1 MSDTTTTYLQTAR
14 AALDRCQDLLADETP
29 EWAEIHTALQ
39 NAQRAIAVAEYC
51 SDDSVSAP
59 PPEIEAESAPEPV
72 MAEPVVQE
80 PVVQEPVD
88 EAEPIEAEPEPVP
101 TPEPVATAEPVLEPK
116 PLPAAGTSLAE
127 RLSEQRL
134 DSLKNSLSINNRVRF
149 ASLLTDGDVPALL
162 RLCDALEASN
172 SFEAA
177 QVLILETA
185 GDVDWG
191 DEENGGVEFLSL
203 VRRLFVTA

>member
-1 MSDTTTTYLQTAR
+1 MSDTTSIHLQTAR
-14 AALDRCQDLLADETP
+14 AALERCQDLLADETP
-29 EWAEIHTALQ
+29 AWAELHAALQ

-51 SDDSVSAP
+51 SDTNVSAP
-59 PPEIEAESAPEPV
+59 PPEMEAESVPEPV
-72 MAEPVVQE
+72 VAEPVVHE
-80 PVVQEPVD
+80 PVQPEPT
-88 EAEPIEAEPEPVP
+88 APEPEPLP
-101 TPEPVATAEPVLEPK
+101 MPEPIAAAEPTEPEPE
-116 PLPAAGTSLAE
+116 PLPAAGASLAE

-177 QVLILETA
+177 QVLILEIA
-185 GDVDWG
+185 GDVDWD

-203 VRRLFVTA
+203 VRRLFATA

>member
-1 MSDTTTTYLQTAR
+1 MSDTTSTHLQTAR

-29 EWAEIHTALQ
+29 AWAELHAALQ
-39 NAQRAIAVAEYC
+39 TAQRAIAVAEYC
-51 SDDSVSAP
+51 SEAIVPAPAPEVEFESV
-59 PPEIEAESAPEPV
+59 PEPVAAEPVVPEPVEPIEPVEPEPQPLPAPEPV
-72 MAEPVVQE
+72 AAAEP
-80 PVVQEPVD
+80 
-88 EAEPIEAEPEPVP
+88 A
-101 TPEPVATAEPVLEPK
+101 

-162 RLCDALEASN
+162 SLCDALEASD

-185 GDVDWG
+185 GDVDWD

-203 VRRLFVTA
+203 VRRLFATA

>member
-1 MSDTTTTYLQTAR
+1 MQA
-14 AALDRCQDLLADETP
+14 
-29 EWAEIHTALQ
+29 
-39 NAQRAIAVAEYC
+39 AQRAITVAEYC
-51 SDDSVSAP
+51 SEASVPAP
-59 PPEIEAESAPEPV
+59 TPKVEFESVPEPV
-72 MAEPVVQE
+72 VTEPVVTE
-80 PVVQEPVD
+80 PVEHEPSP
-88 EAEPIEAEPEPVP
+88 AQPIAAAEPE
-101 TPEPVATAEPVLEPK
+101 
-116 PLPAAGTSLAE
+116 PLPAAGASFAE

-162 RLCDALEASN
+162 SLCDALEASD

-185 GDVDWG
+185 GDVDWD

-203 VRRLFVTA
+203 VRRLFATA

>member
-1 MSDTTTTYLQTAR
+1 MSDTTSTHLQTAR
-14 AALDRCQDLLADETP
+14 AALDRCQDLLADKTP
-29 EWAEIHTALQ
+29 AWAELHAALQ
-39 NAQRAIAVAEYC
+39 AAQRAIAVAEYC
-51 SDDSVSAP
+51 SDTTTPSPAPEVEFASV
-59 PPEIEAESAPEPV
+59 PEPV
-72 MAEPVVQE
+72 VAKSDVPAL
-80 PVVQEPVD
+80 
-88 EAEPIEAEPEPVP
+88 AEPIEAEPIA
-101 TPEPVATAEPVLEPK
+101 PEPEPLREADPIATAEPE

-162 RLCDALEASN
+162 NLCDALEASD
-172 SFEAA
+172 SFESA

-185 GDVDWG
+185 GDVDWD

-203 VRRLFVTA
+203 VRRLFATA

>member
-1 MSDTTTTYLQTAR
+1 MSDTTSIHLQTAR
-14 AALDRCQDLLADETP
+14 AALERCQDLLADETP
-29 EWAEIHTALQ
+29 AWAELHAALQ

-51 SDDSVSAP
+51 SEVTVPTPA
-59 PPEIEAESAPEPV
+59 PEIEAESVPEPV
-72 MAEPVVQE
+72 AAEPVVPE
-80 PVVQEPVD
+80 PVEP
-88 EAEPIEAEPEPVP
+88 EPIAPEPEPVP
-101 TPEPVATAEPVLEPK
+101 TPEPIAAAEPEPE

-162 RLCDALEASN
+162 NLCDALEASS

-185 GDVDWG
+185 GDVDWD

-203 VRRLFVTA
+203 VRRLFITA

>member
-1 MSDTTTTYLQTAR
+1 MSDITSTHLQTAR
-14 AALDRCQDLLADETP
+14 AALDRCQDLMADEAP
-29 EWAEIHTALQ
+29 EWAELHAALQ
-39 NAQRAIAVAEYC
+39 AAQRAITVAEYC
-51 SDDSVSAP
+51 SEASVPAP
-59 PPEIEAESAPEPV
+59 TPKVEFESVPEPV
-72 MAEPVVQE
+72 VTEPVVTE
-80 PVVQEPVD
+80 PVEHEPSPAQPIAAA
-88 EAEPIEAEPEPVP
+88 EAEAE
-101 TPEPVATAEPVLEPK
+101 
-116 PLPAAGTSLAE
+116 PLPAAGASLAE

-162 RLCDALEASN
+162 NLCDTLEASD

-203 VRRLFVTA
+203 VRRLFATA

>member
-1 MSDTTTTYLQTAR
+1 MSDTTSIHLQTAR
-14 AALDRCQDLLADETP
+14 AALERCQDLLADETP
-29 EWAEIHTALQ
+29 AWAELHSALQ
-39 NAQRAIAVAEYC
+39 TAQRAIAVAEYC
-51 SDDSVSAP
+51 VEVTVPTP
-59 PPEIEAESAPEPV
+59 PPEIEAETVLEPV
-72 MAEPVVQE
+72 VAEPVV
-80 PVVQEPVD
+80 P
-88 EAEPIEAEPEPVP
+88 EPIEPDPIAAAEPE
-101 TPEPVATAEPVLEPK
+101 
-116 PLPAAGTSLAE
+116 PLPAAGASLAE

-162 RLCDALEASN
+162 NLCDALEASS
-172 SFEAA
+172 SFESA

-185 GDVDWG
+185 GDVDWD

>member
-1 MSDTTTTYLQTAR
+1 MSDITSTHLQTAR

-29 EWAEIHTALQ
+29 TWAELHAELQ

-51 SDDSVSAP
+51 SDASVSAP
-59 PPEIEAESAPEPV
+59 PPEIEAEAVTEPV
-72 MAEPVVQE
+72 VAEPVVPE
-80 PVVQEPVD
+80 PIEPK
-88 EAEPIEAEPEPVP
+88 PIEAESEPMP
-101 TPEPVATAEPVLEPK
+101 TPEPTAAADPKPEPE

-127 RLSEQRL
+127 HLSEKRL

>member
-1 MSDTTTTYLQTAR
+1 MSDTTSTHLQTAR

-29 EWAEIHTALQ
+29 AWAELHAALQ
-39 NAQRAIAVAEYC
+39 TAQRAIAVAEYC
-51 SDDSVSAP
+51 SEANVPAPATEVEFESV
-59 PPEIEAESAPEPV
+59 PEPVAAEPVVPEPIEPVEPEPQPLPAPEPV
-72 MAEPVVQE
+72 AAAEPG
-80 PVVQEPVD
+80 
-88 EAEPIEAEPEPVP
+88 
-101 TPEPVATAEPVLEPK
+101 

-162 RLCDALEASN
+162 SLCDALEASD

-185 GDVDWG
+185 GDVDWD

-203 VRRLFVTA
+203 VRRLFATA

>member
-1 MSDTTTTYLQTAR
+1 MSDTTSIHLQTAR
-14 AALDRCQDLLADETP
+14 AALERCQDLLADETP
-29 EWAEIHTALQ
+29 AWAELHSALQ
-39 NAQRAIAVAEYC
+39 TAQRAIAVAEYC
-51 SDDSVSAP
+51 SEVTVPTP
-59 PPEIEAESAPEPV
+59 PPEIEAEPNVPKPV
-72 MAEPVVQE
+72 AAEPVV
-80 PVVQEPVD
+80 P
-88 EAEPIEAEPEPVP
+88 EPIEPDPIAAAEPE
-101 TPEPVATAEPVLEPK
+101 
-116 PLPAAGTSLAE
+116 PLPAAGASLAE

-162 RLCDALEASN
+162 NLCDALEASS
-172 SFEAA
+172 SFESA

-185 GDVDWG
+185 GDVDWD

>member
-1 MSDTTTTYLQTAR
+1 MSDTPSTQLQNAR
-14 AALDRCQDLLADETP
+14 AALERCQDLLADETP
-29 EWAEIHTALQ
+29 EWGELHAALQ

-51 SDDSVSAP
+51 SEVTASAP
-59 PPEIEAESAPEPV
+59 PPEIEAESVPEPV
-72 MAEPVVQE
+72 VTEPVVPE
-80 PVVQEPVD
+80 PV
-88 EAEPIEAEPEPVP
+88 EPEPIAP
-101 TPEPVATAEPVLEPK
+101 KPEPIAAAEPTEPE
-116 PLPAAGTSLAE
+116 PLPAAGASLAE

-177 QVLILETA
+177 QILILEAA
-185 GDVDWG
+185 GDVDWD

>member
-1 MSDTTTTYLQTAR
+1 MSDTPSIHLQTAR
-14 AALDRCQDLLADETP
+14 AALERCQDLLADETP
-29 EWAEIHTALQ
+29 AWAELHAALQ
-39 NAQRAIAVAEYC
+39 TAQRAIAVAEYC
-51 SDDSVSAP
+51 SEVTAPMP
-59 PPEIEAESAPEPV
+59 PPEIEAETVPEPIAAEPIVQEPIEPEPIAPEP
-72 MAEPVVQE
+72 EPM
-80 PVVQEPVD
+80 PTP
-88 EAEPIEAEPEPVP
+88 EPIAAAEPEP
-101 TPEPVATAEPVLEPK
+101 E

-162 RLCDALEASN
+162 NLCDALEAIH

-185 GDVDWG
+185 GDVDWD

-203 VRRLFVTA
+203 VRRLFVAA

>member
-1 MSDTTTTYLQTAR
+1 MSDTATEAPEATEPQNRVLTKGKLAR
-14 AALDRCQDLLADETP
+14 QLTHERTLPQL
-29 EWAEIHTALQ
+29 
-39 NAQRAIAVAEYC
+39 
-51 SDDSVSAP
+51 S
-59 PPEIEAESAPEPV
+59 PEIEAKTVPEPV
-72 MAEPVVQE
+72 VVEPVVPE
-80 PVVQEPVD
+80 PVEP
-88 EAEPIEAEPEPVP
+88 EPIAAAEPEP
-101 TPEPVATAEPVLEPK
+101 E

-127 RLSEQRL
+127 RLSEQPL

-162 RLCDALEASN
+162 RLCDALEASH

-177 QVLILETA
+177 QVLILEAA
-185 GDVDWG
+185 GDVDWD

>member
-1 MSDTTTTYLQTAR
+1 MSDTTSTQLQTAR
-14 AALDRCQDLLADETP
+14 AALERCQDLLADETP
-29 EWAEIHTALQ
+29 AWAELHAALQ

-51 SDDSVSAP
+51 SEVNGSEP
-59 PPEIEAESAPEPV
+59 LPEIEAESVPKPVVAESVVPEPV
-72 MAEPVVQE
+72 
-80 PVVQEPVD
+80 
-88 EAEPIEAEPEPVP
+88 EPEPIADEPELMP
-101 TPEPVATAEPVLEPK
+101 TPEPIAAAEPTEPE
-116 PLPAAGTSLAE
+116 PLPAAGASLAE

-134 DSLKNSLSINNRVRF
+134 DSLKNNLSINNRVRF

-162 RLCDALEASN
+162 RLCDALEASS

-185 GDVDWG
+185 GDIDWD

>member
-1 MSDTTTTYLQTAR
+1 MSDTTSTQLQTAR
-14 AALDRCQDLLADETP
+14 AALERCQDLLADETP
-29 EWAEIHTALQ
+29 AWAELHAALQ
-39 NAQRAIAVAEYC
+39 SAQRAISVAEYC
-51 SDDSVSAP
+51 SDVTVPTPAPKIESESV
-59 PPEIEAESAPEPV
+59 PEPV
-72 MAEPVVQE
+72 VTEPVHPE
-80 PVVQEPVD
+80 PVEP
-88 EAEPIEAEPEPVP
+88 EPIAAEPEPVGAAE
-101 TPEPVATAEPVLEPK
+101 PEPE

-162 RLCDALEASN
+162 NLCDALEASH

-185 GDVDWG
+185 GDVDWD

-203 VRRLFVTA
+203 VRRLFVAA

>member
-1 MSDTTTTYLQTAR
+1 MSDTTSIHLQTAR

-29 EWAEIHTALQ
+29 AWAELHAALQ

-51 SDDSVSAP
+51 SEVTASAP
-59 PPEIEAESAPEPV
+59 PPEIEAESVPEPV
-72 MAEPVVQE
+72 VTEPVVPE
-80 PVVQEPVD
+80 PVEP
-88 EAEPIEAEPEPVP
+88 EPIAAAEPE
-101 TPEPVATAEPVLEPK
+101 
-116 PLPAAGTSLAE
+116 PLPAAGASLAE

-162 RLCDALEASN
+162 NLCDALESSH

-185 GDVDWG
+185 GDVDWD

>member
-1 MSDTTTTYLQTAR
+1 MSDTPSIHLQTAR
-14 AALDRCQDLLADETP
+14 AALDRCQDLLADNMP
-29 EWAEIHTALQ
+29 AWAELHAALQ
-39 NAQRAIAVAEYC
+39 IAQRSIAVAEYC
-51 SDDSVSAP
+51 SESADPAPSAKVEFESV
-59 PPEIEAESAPEPV
+59 PEPVVAKPVAPEPV
-72 MAEPVVQE
+72 EPESISPE
-80 PVVQEPVD
+80 PEPLPVP
-88 EAEPIEAEPEPVP
+88 EPIAAAEPEP
-101 TPEPVATAEPVLEPK
+101 E
-116 PLPAAGTSLAE
+116 PLPAAGATLAE

-134 DSLKNSLSINNRVRF
+134 NSLKNSLSINNRVRF
-149 ASLLTDGDVPALL
+149 ASLLTDGDVPAFL

-185 GDVDWG
+185 GDVDWD

>member
-1 MSDTTTTYLQTAR
+1 MSDTSSSHLQTAR

-29 EWAEIHTALQ
+29 EWAELHAALQ
-39 NAQRAIAVAEYC
+39 TAQRAIAVAEYC
-51 SDDSVSAP
+51 SEVNVPAP
-59 PPEIEAESAPEPV
+59 APEIESESFPNPV
-72 MAEPVVQE
+72 VAEPVVPK
-80 PVVQEPVD
+80 PV
-88 EAEPIEAEPEPVP
+88 EPEPVAP
-101 TPEPVATAEPVLEPK
+101 ESQPLPAPEPVATVEPE
-116 PLPAAGTSLAE
+116 PLPAAGASLAE

-162 RLCDALEASN
+162 NLCDALEASD

-177 QVLILETA
+177 QVLILETS
-185 GDVDWG
+185 GDVDWD

-203 VRRLFVTA
+203 VRRLFATA

>member
-1 MSDTTTTYLQTAR
+1 MSDTPSIHLQTAR
-14 AALDRCQDLLADETP
+14 AALERCQDLLADETP
-29 EWAEIHTALQ
+29 AWAELHSALQ
-39 NAQRAIAVAEYC
+39 TAQRAIAVAEYC
-51 SDDSVSAP
+51 SEVTVPTPA
-59 PPEIEAESAPEPV
+59 PEIEAESVPEPV
-72 MAEPVVQE
+72 AAEPVVPE
-80 PVVQEPVD
+80 PVEP
-88 EAEPIEAEPEPVP
+88 EPIAAAEPEPE
-101 TPEPVATAEPVLEPK
+101 PE

-162 RLCDALEASN
+162 NLCDALETSS
-172 SFEAA
+172 SFESA

-185 GDVDWG
+185 GDVDWD